1 MNDLFEHLVQRAK
14 QARPQEAD
22 VRPRLAPRF
31 APDVADPA
39 EFPEPSEEH
48 LQPQSHSRSPGAP
61 AAIPA
66 PLVQHTTIRQASLPA
81 TQPRIMPHMTPVTA
95 PPVASETT
103 PASPPRAINVES
115 PVLPEPALQ
124 ETPATSVRPWATPPA
139 SNGTTATQA
148 PDQGLRQPGHET
160 PGNPVLIPALNSPTG
175 EEIKAQVRE
184 EARDPL
190 NPPPPCFPL
199 GAPGTP
205 VEGTPGESKP
215 PADAAPERMPAVSP
229 VVPVTLPA
237 SNQRP
242 VPVVHVTIGR
252 IEVKAVYREPPRA
265 AVGPPAAAPS
275 EPPVRLSLDEYLKRR
290 NEEVP

>member
-1 MNDLFEHLVQRAK
+1 MNDLFERLVQRAK
-14 QARPQEAD
+14 QARSQEAD

-31 APDVADPA
+31 APDVAEPA

-61 AAIPA
+61 AAMPA

-81 TQPRIMPHMTPVTA
+81 TQPQIMPHVTPVTA
-95 PPVASETT
+95 PPVASEAT
-103 PASPPRAINVES
+103 PASPPRAINAES
-115 PVLPEPALQ
+115 PVLQESAFQ

-139 SNGTTATQA
+139 SNGNTATQA
-148 PDQGLRQPGHET
+148 PDKGLRQPGHET

-190 NPPPPCFPL
+190 NSPPPYFPL
-199 GAPGTP
+199 
-205 VEGTPGESKP
+205 VERTQGESKP
-215 PADAAPERMPAVSP
+215 PADAAPERIPAAPP
-229 VVPVTLPA
+229 VVPVMLPA

-275 EPPVRLSLDEYLKRR
+275 EPPVRLSLDDYLKRR